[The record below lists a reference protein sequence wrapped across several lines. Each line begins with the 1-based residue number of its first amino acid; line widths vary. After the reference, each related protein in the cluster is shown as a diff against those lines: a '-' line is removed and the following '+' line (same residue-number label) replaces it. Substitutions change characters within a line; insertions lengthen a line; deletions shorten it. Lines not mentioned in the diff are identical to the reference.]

1 MSLLR
6 HWVENVAPDT
16 HTVERRKQIVA
27 AVNEYGG
34 RYSKDLTRECTHL
47 ISAKPTSESKSSEK
61 VQWACKELRDR
72 TLARRRGKRLE
83 GPDIRIIYEEWLWDC
98 VAYHGRFSE
107 DLYDAKRPRPA
118 GKVRA
123 EDVLD
128 GTVFQDQERARE
140 QEEQEEQD
148 QEQEQ
153 ERGKGKGGGGKLK
166 TEEANEEG
174 PAVMRKRKRDDLVEE
189 LISTTTTTVKPEIRE
204 DGMAPPP
211 NHFDHDLEPGP
222 SRPVSRTGTA
232 ANELRKRSLLHATRT
247 ASFGLA
253 KAGNGNGNGNGNDPL
268 TPSMPGTLPQQ
279 PSADLLGPESAM
291 PAIFAGLRFS
301 HLIDEAYESLER
313 ALIAHGGKIVSEQ
326 ERIAGEHVDHVIV
339 RL

>member
-1 MSLLR
+1 MELGHRLI
-6 HWVENVAPDT
+6 P
-16 HTVERRKQIVA
+16 TVERRRQIVA
-27 AVNEYGG
+27 AVNEHGG

-98 VAYHGRFSE
+98 VAYYGRFNE
-107 DLYDAKRPRPA
+107 DHYDAKRPRPK

-128 GTVFQDQERARE
+128 GTVFQEQDREREIGQEE
-140 QEEQEEQD
+140 EEQEQ
-148 QEQEQ
+148 
-153 ERGKGKGGGGKLK
+153 GKGGGGKPK

-174 PAVMRKRKRDDLVEE
+174 PAVVRKRKRDDLVEE
-189 LISTTTTTVKPEIRE
+189 LISTTTTKPEIRE

-211 NHFDHDLEPGP
+211 NHRDHDLEAGP
-222 SRPVSRTGTA
+222 SRSTSRTGA
-232 ANELRKRSLLHATRT
+232 GVNELRKASLLHATRT
-247 ASFGLA
+247 ASFGLV
-253 KAGNGNGNGNGNDPL
+253 KSGNGNGNGGDPL
-268 TPSMPGTLPQQ
+268 TPSMPATLPQP
-279 PSADLLGPESAM
+279 PSADFLGSKTVL
-291 PAIFAGLRFS
+291 PAIFAGLRFT

-313 ALIAHGGKIVSEQ
+313 ALVAHGGKIVSEQ
-326 ERIAGEHVDHVIV
+326 ERIAGEHVDHIIV